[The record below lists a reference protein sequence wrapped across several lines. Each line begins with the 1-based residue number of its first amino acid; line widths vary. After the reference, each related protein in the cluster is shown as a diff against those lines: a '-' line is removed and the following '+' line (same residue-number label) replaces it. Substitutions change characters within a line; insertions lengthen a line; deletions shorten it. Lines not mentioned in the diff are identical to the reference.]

1 MDSFKRTAILTI
13 GFLLFTTPTLYAQSE
28 KLAIS
33 RFQVLDDFRDNP
45 ALAGYWEKP
54 IIGAY
59 YDGFLKEQVLP
70 SYSFGGYFNYGMRKN
85 GLAAKLI
92 ISQELNNW
100 NLNGQY
106 SYSRVFKLRNSM
118 SLRAGV
124 GINFMEVLSRSYTSH
139 IFSDQINTFSPS
151 GEPKQN
157 SAFTVMMT
165 GNAGISLYSNKFIFA
180 IGGRNLL
187 PIAAYY
193 DVDNELE
200 LFSSQL
206 YQHAPP
212 EVRATFAYEI
222 SLGDDFRLTPAASWK
237 YIVNIPQPYP
247 EGHINLVWRNLAMLN
262 LNYDL
267 QGVFQIMAGVQI
279 AEKYRLSAGIYQ
291 FDNADLK
298 PLHEGQRFI
307 FSLLTQL

>member
-13 GFLLFTTPTLYAQSE
+13 GFLLFTTATLYAQSE

-54 IIGAY
+54 VIGAY

-70 SYSFGGYFNYGMRKN
+70 DYSFGGYFNIGFQKN
-85 GLAAKLI
+85 GLALKLNVE
-92 ISQELNNW
+92 QDLNNW
-100 NLNGQY
+100 AINGQY
-106 SYSRVFKLRNSM
+106 SYSRAFELPNSLL
-118 SLRAGV
+118 LRAG
-124 GINFMEVLSRSYTSH
+124 GGLQFTEMISKSFGSH
-139 IFSDQINTFSPS
+139 TFADQINTYSS
-151 GEPKQN
+151 SKEPRAN
-157 SAFTVMMT
+157 TELSFLFT
-165 GNAGISLYSNKFIFA
+165 GNIGFSLYSKKFLLA
-180 IGGRNLL
+180 ISGKNLL
-187 PIAAYY
+187 PIFLYNDAQSKA
-193 DVDNELE
+193 D
-200 LFSSQL
+200 LFNTKM
-206 YQHAPP
+206 YTYAPP
-212 EVRATFAYEI
+212 EFLATFAYEI
-222 SLGDDFRLTPAASWK
+222 NLGDDFRLTPAASWK

-291 FDNADLK
+291 FDNAELK
-298 PLHEGQRFI
+298 PLHNGQRFI